1 MSSPQQNEIPNEIEQ
16 FNKDINL
23 LLDKLKKLKNEE
35 GWISKM
41 KNGPKRIAKKNK
53 IHKEKKKIERKI
65 TLLQYRFEQFIKK
78 TEFIGKGAEK
88 RYKHV
93 AW

>member
-1 MSSPQQNEIPNEIEQ
+1 
-16 FNKDINL
+16 
-23 LLDKLKKLKNEE
+23 
-35 GWISKM
+35 M

-93 AW
+93 A